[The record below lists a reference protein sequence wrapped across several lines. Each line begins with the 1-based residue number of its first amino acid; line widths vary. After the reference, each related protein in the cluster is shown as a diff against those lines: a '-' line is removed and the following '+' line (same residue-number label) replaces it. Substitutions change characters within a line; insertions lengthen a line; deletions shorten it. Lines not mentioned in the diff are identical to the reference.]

1 MKDIKQIPKEEIQKA
16 EEMMDRREAK
26 ISQMREEVWIST
38 GEEML
43 ENLKKGEYNLSISER
58 GTYQDI
64 NVAMLGSYGSYV
76 GISMYGMIGGRRV
89 YFSFFSGTEVY
100 ASTIDGKIDSKFVSE
115 DNIIKLFKKYMN
127 VAKLQ
132 CTEFF
137 DRRAKKEILE
147 EDIAEKKRLEKERI
161 ETDPEYRKE
170 VEEREQWYKQRK
182 IEEDWSEAIRW
193 NVQITEDKK
202 REEESRIYQ
211 EELTKGL

>member
-1 MKDIKQIPKEEIQKA
+1 M
-16 EEMMDRREAK
+16 
-26 ISQMREEVWIST
+26 
-38 GEEML
+38 
-43 ENLKKGEYNLSISER
+43 
-58 GTYQDI
+58 
-64 NVAMLGSYGSYV
+64 
-76 GISMYGMIGGRRV
+76 
-89 YFSFFSGTEVY
+89 
-100 ASTIDGKIDSKFVSE
+100 
-115 DNIIKLFKKYMN
+115 
-127 VAKLQ
+127 
-132 CTEFF
+132 
-137 DRRAKKEILE
+137 E